1 MKRKEFDGFSLMK
14 KFKRARCYIIE
25 IISSFS
31 EDKKNYSI
39 SVTTIWMHISS
50 SNERNKKNLPKI
62 YYN

>member
-1 MKRKEFDGFSLMK
+1 MK
-14 KFKRARCYIIE
+14 KFKRARCYTIE

-39 SVTTIWMHISS
+39 SVTTIWMHISTQMK
-50 SNERNKKNLPKI
+50 EIKKNLPKI